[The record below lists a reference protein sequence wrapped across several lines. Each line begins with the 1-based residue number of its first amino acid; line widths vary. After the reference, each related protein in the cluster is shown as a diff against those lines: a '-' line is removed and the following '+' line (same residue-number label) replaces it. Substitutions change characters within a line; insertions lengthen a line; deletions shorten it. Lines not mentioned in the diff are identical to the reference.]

1 MNTNNHAIVISS
13 KGQTD
18 FIGYV
23 TMKRGCPDTR
33 EFAESS
39 GKHVTTQGVSLAIG
53 EDATPEAV
61 RKAIEL
67 LSQYLP

>member
-13 KGQTD
+13 NGQ
-18 FIGYV
+18 IYWLGYV

-33 EFAESS
+33 AFAESS

-53 EDATPEAV
+53 EDATPEAI
-61 RKAIEL
+61 RKAIDL
-67 LSQYLP
+67 LSKYLP